1 MNLVCAGRIV
11 KELVGTPET
20 TVREAGGGVAAPS
33 LFAP

>member
-11 KELVGTPET
+11 KKLVGTPET
-20 TVREAGGGVAAPS
+20 TVREAGGVTAPS